1 MTKKSFKEIK
11 KEKKQKPNM
20 LAVVDFHSAQTWQSS
35 GSLSSLVLF
44 FFYYET
50 CSCSLIQEILIR
62 QLWKGK
68 ATLAKEKCCVISCHE
83 IPLIL
88 PQMLTRENR
97 DYQKPVSQIY
107 SKVRI

>member
-11 KEKKQKPNM
+11 KEKPEAKYVGSWGFSFSTD
-20 LAVVDFHSAQTWQSS
+20 LAELW
-35 GSLSSLVLF
+35 F
-44 FFYYET
+44 FIFRVFFLHYET
-50 CSCSLIQEILIR
+50 CSYSLIQEILIR

-88 PQMLTRENR
+88 PQIISKEST
-97 DYQKPVSQIY
+97 DYQ
-107 SKVRI
+107 